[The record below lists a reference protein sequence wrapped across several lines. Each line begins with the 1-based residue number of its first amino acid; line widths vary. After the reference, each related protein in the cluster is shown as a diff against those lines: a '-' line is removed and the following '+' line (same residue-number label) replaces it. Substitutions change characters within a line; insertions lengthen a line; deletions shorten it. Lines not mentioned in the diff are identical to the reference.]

1 MARKKRTTAANNETT
16 SFHEAPRRLKLNES
30 QQNFWYLAEQLPIV
44 IGAGDAG
51 TGKTFV
57 SLAWAKHAIE
67 TNVVEKIIY
76 VRSPLEM
83 GRSKLGALPGTA
95 SEKMAPYLAP
105 LYAIA
110 KDLNIHPD
118 LIEPYALPYI
128 QGMTFS
134 GACVILDEA
143 QNLSIEEFR
152 ALVTRL
158 GKDSRLLILGDPA
171 QDTRGMGG
179 LPVFIKAVSGLDCVG
194 LQVFDAKDNMRHAAI
209 VKVLEALKGL

>member
-1 MARKKRTTAANNETT
+1 MARKRKTPVSQNETT

-44 IGAGDAG
+44 IGSGDAG

-67 TNVVEKIIY
+67 ANIVEKIIY

-83 GRSKLGALPGTA
+83 GRARCGALPGSIQDKLA
-95 SEKMAPYLAP
+95 VYLAP

-118 LIEPYALPYI
+118 LIETYALPFI

-179 LPVFIKAVSGLDCVG
+179 LPVFIKAVSDLDCVG
-194 LQVFDAKDNMRHAAI
+194 NVVFDARDNMRHPSI
-209 VKVLEALKGL
+209 VRILEALKGL